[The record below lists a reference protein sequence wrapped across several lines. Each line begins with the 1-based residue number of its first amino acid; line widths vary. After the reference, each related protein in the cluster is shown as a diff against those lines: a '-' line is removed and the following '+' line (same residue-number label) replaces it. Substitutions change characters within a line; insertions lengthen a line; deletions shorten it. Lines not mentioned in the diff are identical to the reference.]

1 MAQQRRRSIWPVGE
15 HAPEP
20 GGRTPDPTW
29 VLDLVQDLGAIVWEA
44 DAATWRH
51 GFVSRRAEDVLG
63 YPVEEWLADPSFWAD
78 HLHPDDR
85 DDAIRVCRT
94 ETDGSHDRAVEYHII
109 TGDGSVVW
117 IRDLVTVVPATSSG
131 TPARIC
137 GLMVDVT
144 ARKAAEQ
151 ELRESEE
158 RFRRLSD
165 AGWPFT
171 RLG

>member
-1 MAQQRRRSIWPVGE
+1 
-15 HAPEP
+15 
-20 GGRTPDPTW
+20 
-29 VLDLVQDLGAIVWEA
+29 LGAIVWEA

-85 DDAIRVCRT
+85 DEAIRVCRT
-94 ETDGSHDRAVEYHII
+94 EADGSRDRVVEYRMIAR
-109 TGDGSVVW
+109 DGSVVW

-165 AGWPFT
+165 AAFEGVAVHEAGVILEAN
-171 RLG
+171 RALGQMLGYEPEELVGMNV